1 MIKIRFIGVERI
13 LGAIS
18 TVSDDLG
25 IQAVCANAE
34 YTFEIKSTDTPV
46 LSVSR
51 NGKDVTIESGL
62 KTAAILRG
70 IATAV
75 GWIRDGI
82 DKTQR
87 TESPI
92 FTLIG
97 AMVDMS
103 RNAVMTTD
111 TVKMMLRKMAL
122 MGMNAFMLY
131 TEDTYEIDGRPYFG
145 YMRGRYTKDELRELD
160 TYAASLGIELIPCI
174 QTLGHLETHLKW
186 NVAGAYKDGTTTLL
200 VGADETYKLIEDMLD
215 TVAECFTTKRIHIG
229 MDETNDL
236 GRGNYLAKNGYRP
249 QRDIYMEHLK
259 RVTDMV
265 HARGMKPMMW
275 SDMMMEFV
283 TRPGSKCNYGY
294 DLNNEF
300 SEDMKKNI
308 PEGLEQVFWSYD
320 GPNENYYA
328 QNIENHKKYIGTMPI
343 FAGGIWTWSSYS
355 PLLHRSL
362 GATIPAL
369 DACKKTGVREVVATM
384 WHNGAECPRMTAI
397 AGLAWY
403 ADYGY
408 RGEYDERGM
417 KDCFRY
423 ATGESYDNFAAFEAV
438 DEPQGYVNPM
448 SRAILYN
455 DPLIPLADKNL
466 VGVEFEQYYK
476 ALTKELS
483 SISFSKEYAL
493 AFDVL
498 VKLSSLF
505 ENKADFGLRLKSA
518 YDKGDAE
525 ALGTM
530 VSECDVIIEK
540 LKALKTSHCNAW
552 MTYNKPFGWEVFDI
566 RYGGLV
572 MRFESCRERLSAYLS
587 GEISNIPELEEER
600 LRIDCSDNPENIRA
614 EHIVWR
620 RYLGYSTTSIL
631 S

>member
-1 MIKIRFIGVERI
+1 MIKIRFIGAERI

-25 IQAVCANAE
+25 IQAVSANAE

-145 YMRGRYTKDELRELD
+145 YMRGRYTKDELRDLD
-160 TYAASLGIELIPCI
+160 AYAASLGIELIPCI

-186 NVAGAYKDGTTTLL
+186 PIAGAYKDGTTTLL
-200 VGADETYKLIEDMLD
+200 VGADETYRLIEDMLD

-236 GRGNYLAKNGYRP
+236 GKGNYLTKNGYRP

-283 TRPGSKCNYGY
+283 TRPGSKCTYGY

-308 PEGLEQVFWSYD
+308 PKGLDQVFWSYD

-328 QNIENHKKYIGTMPI
+328 KNIEHHKKYIGTTPI

-355 PLLHRSL
+355 PLLKRSL
-362 GATIPAL
+362 SATIPAL

-384 WHNGAECPRMTAI
+384 WHNGAECCRMTAI

-403 ADYGY
+403 ADFGY
-408 RGEYDERGM
+408 RGGYDESGM

-423 ATGESYDNFAAFEAV
+423 ATGESYDSFATFEAL
-438 DEPQGYVNPM
+438 DEPQGYINPM

-483 SISFSKEYAL
+483 SISFSKEYAP

-498 VKLSSLF
+498 TKLSALF
-505 ENKADFGLRLKSA
+505 ENKADFGIRLKDA
-518 YDKGDAE
+518 YDKGDGE
-525 ALGTM
+525 ALRAM

-540 LKALKTSHCNAW
+540 LKALKTSHYNAW

-572 MRFESCRERLSAYLS
+572 MRFESCRERLCAYLS
-587 GEISNIPELEEER
+587 GEISSIPELEAER
-600 LRIDCSDNPENIRA
+600 LRIDCSDTPANIRA

>member
-1 MIKIRFIGVERI
+1 MIKIRF
-13 LGAIS
+13 LGAQKILS
-18 TVSDDLG
+18 AINTVADDLG

-34 YTFEIKSTDTPV
+34 YTFEIKSADTPV
-46 LSVSR
+46 LSVSI

-62 KTAAILRG
+62 ETAAILRG
-70 IATAV
+70 LATAI

-82 DKTQR
+82 DKMSR

-103 RNAVMTTD
+103 RNAVMNTD

-160 TYAASLGIELIPCI
+160 AYATSLGIELIPCI
-174 QTLGHLETHLKW
+174 QMLGHLETHLKW
-186 NVAGAYKDGTTTLL
+186 DAAIPYKDASSTLL
-200 VGADETYKLIEDMLD
+200 VGADETYRLIDDMLD
-215 TVAECFTTKRIHIG
+215 TVSECFTTKRIHIG
-229 MDETNDL
+229 MDETYDL
-236 GRGNYLAKNGYRP
+236 GKGNYLTKNGYRP

-283 TRPGSKCNYGY
+283 TRPGSKCSFGY

-300 SEDMKKNI
+300 SEEMKKYI
-308 PEGLEQVFWSYD
+308 PEGLDQVFWRYGGKD
-320 GPNENYYA
+320 ENYYV
-328 QNIENHKKYIGTMPI
+328 QNVENHKKYLGTTPI
-343 FAGGIWTWSSYS
+343 FAGGIWTWCGYS
-355 PLLHRSL
+355 PLFKRSSD
-362 GATIPAL
+362 ATVIAL
-369 DACKKTGVREVVATM
+369 DACKKTGVREVIATL

-403 ADYGY
+403 ADFGY
-408 RGEYDERGM
+408 RGEYDELGM

-438 DEPQGYVNPM
+438 DEPQGHVNPM

-483 SISFSKEYAL
+483 SISFSKEYAP

-505 ENKADFGLRLKSA
+505 ENKADFGLRLKNA